1 MPQPPFHPCPGAVGA
16 LGVDC
21 PRLSLGLT
29 SWPIWGCEISSFPRT
44 YDEQETCLLLEG
56 DVSVTPDGGKPG
68 QSGADAD
75 SSSAQP
81 PQEHRGDRVHEPRLT
96 GTWLA
101 HLLIESGRRPPSS

>member
-1 MPQPPFHPCPGAVGA
+1 VIATNRIDATTAFSPLPGAVGA

-29 SWPIWGCEISSFPRT
+29 SWPIWGCEISSFPWT

-68 QSGADAD
+68 QSGANAN
-75 SSSAQP
+75 SSPALP
-81 PQEHRGDRVHEPRLT
+81 PREHRGDGAQHC
-96 GTWLA
+96 
-101 HLLIESGRRPPSS
+101 S